1 MNQSNLAGL
10 VKSASVTEE
19 PISAASQAEYMETAL
34 KEGQALWDAVKLAS
48 KDPAF
53 ASLPDNKKIDK
64 FSLRFHPFN
73 KEFPIV
79 SRYLICM
86 GQYSGKA
93 FKRYLLKVQ
102 GMKHPA
108 VRDKGYMEDQWVR
121 RQADYIRYLWESYQ
135 RKHYNNSEA
144 KSVWH
149 EAYETLKKEFL
160 DFRSMHETIE
170 QKLEADKKIGK
181 QERISELM
189 DRLASGEQSLEEEKM
204 KELVEVLSIQLYQQ
218 RKEKLMNQLKSKVPE
233 FPAACQ
239 GVGTA
244 PDPDAL
250 MAEHMAKVADEARF
264 RELNGV

>member
-1 MNQSNLAGL
+1 MDPSNLAGL
-10 VKSASVTEE
+10 VKSASVAEAPVT
-19 PISAASQAEYMETAL
+19 ATSQAEYIETAL
-34 KEGQALWDAVKLAS
+34 REGQALWDAVKAEA
-48 KDPAF
+48 KDPEF
-53 ASLPDNKKIDK
+53 ARLPDNKKIDK

-102 GMKHPA
+102 GAKHPE

-144 KSVWH
+144 KTIWK

-160 DFRSMHETIE
+160 DFRNMHENIE
-170 QKLEADKKIGK
+170 QKLEADKKVNK
-181 QERISELM
+181 QELVVELM
-189 DRLASGEQSLEEEKM
+189 DRLASGEQSLEDAKM
-204 KELVEVLSIQLYQQ
+204 KELLEVLSIQLFQQ
-218 RKEKLMNQLKSKVPE
+218 RKEKLMSQLKAKTPE
-233 FPAACQ
+233 VPAARQ

-244 PDPDAL
+244 PDPE
-250 MAEHMAKVADEARF
+250 AEAAARF
-264 RELNGV
+264 QALNDIGRGNPAAAV